1 MAFISQTAPFSSAAA
16 APGTDPQCALSP
28 GEPLLLSY
36 PCSGQAPLLR
46 PFLPPGL
53 SLPTPE
59 DSNPRRFL
67 FSHSREGKTNTRVPY
82 AALKIK
88 NTSSAFKDR
97 HQLVLNLM
105 HLITLNILFALG
117 LLQEISCKRTFFKK
131 THCKTYAVTFA
142 SAKFKPYLQRS
153 GGGGR
158 RRHSLHWA
166 CSICSLFTQM
176 PTSHC

>member
-1 MAFISQTAPFSSAAA
+1 MLWASPSS
-16 APGTDPQCALSP
+16 P
-28 GEPLLLSY
+28 
-36 PCSGQAPLLR
+36 
-46 PFLPPGL
+46 
-53 SLPTPE
+53 SLPASGAFTPYPGGLQSKE
-59 DSNPRRFL
+59 ILIFPFQG
-67 FSHSREGKTNTRVPY
+67 GKNKQIPVPDI
-82 AALKIK
+82 ALRIK

-105 HLITLNILFALG
+105 HLITLNILLFALG
-117 LLQEISCKRTFFKK
+117 LLQEISCKRTFLKK
-131 THCKTYAVTFA
+131 TQCKTYAVTFA

-158 RRHSLHWA
+158 RTHSLHWA